1 MGVVLT
7 NSLIIAVLVSI
18 GKIVFSILAAFAFTH
33 FKFRGSWFLFPL
45 CMVTQMMPLPIRVIL
60 YQTMANMGWLNTYRA
75 LTIPYLASTT
85 GIILF
90 RQFYMTVPEELADAA
105 RVDGATPCSIYAA
118 S

>member
-45 CMVTQMMPLPIRVIL
+45 CMVTQMMPLPIRVIPCIK
-60 YQTMANMGWLNTYRA
+60 QWLTWGG
-75 LTIPYLASTT
+75 STRT
-85 GIILF
+85 E
-90 RQFYMTVPEELADAA
+90 P
-105 RVDGATPCSIYAA
+105 
-118 S
+118 